1 MFALY
6 SLVNLRASLA
16 QRLMPERSS
25 MLCRA
30 TPARVN
36 LRPYSADL
44 PLGTLAVGVDNIHH
58 DVFLSPTFAETTE
71 AYLLE
76 FIRQAANLPFLSQTD
91 RMQADRRPSVRREA
105 ERKAARA
112 PEAASWKR
120 QLSDLLNAGLQKAK
134 YEKNIEIDLL
144 LRVTLLKYLTQ
155 EIGTQF
161 ANLLLE
167 AKQWIR
173 GRGEHFDRTEQAHV
187 IKARLA
193 ELQADRRNL
202 FRTVGQHVFQ
212 AILEIEENSLARS
225 RKALFGEEGST
236 ASDILNNRLAFVE
249 GGKDDVLFLEQY
261 VLLGNYMRDQDRFE
275 TFDAVLL
282 DFLRE
287 SILAGDQ
294 GNDLNDSWREHQKLV
309 DSAVAYRAEIA
320 RLEQER
326 ETFGRK
332 LERSESLMGRVGF
345 GSDPATLRASISDVD
360 KRLRHARRKLEDA
373 NPLIEASRGE
383 ADYLAKQYQERLGD
397 YLNQPENAHRLF
409 DSAAPGEPRGTAA
422 EQRGRLLEELIVRL
436 EQRDLLVHILA
447 SYQLRNI
454 CHDYCP
460 PIHLQQLKKALV
472 SREEFKRVEDILK
485 QFPARQYSTQRIDEL
500 SKKIRKMPREE
511 VRAVVIRF
519 TEDFMR
525 LRRDTRNYERLSAAM
540 ERVNLVRNERTRELS
555 EMNDSLYEFLLT
567 EEARPAE
574 DRVLSHTIIKADVRG
589 STKITQDLL
598 ARGLNPASLF
608 SMNFYEP
615 VKRILER
622 YGAAKVFI
630 EGDAL
635 VLAIYET
642 ESNRVQQRA
651 VSKACALAR
660 QILAVSAAYNE
671 RPESADLPRLEL
683 GVGIAYQGSAPTYWM
698 DTDSRIMISR
708 ALNLSDRLSSCSKA
722 ARRMLS
728 QNPSLFRLFLFQ
740 TMTEGV
746 AEDEADEFLI
756 RFNLNGVELNEEG
769 FQKLQEEIALTSFEA
784 DCVMPWGKERV
795 TFFFGETPVGEGL
808 EPVLIRRGFVRQM
821 LPGGKIGEAG
831 SRPYYEVCV
840 NPKALEL
847 AEYLAA
853 ATAAE
858 RV

>member
-1 MFALY
+1 
-6 SLVNLRASLA
+6 
-16 QRLMPERSS
+16 MPTTG
-25 MLCRA
+25 

-36 LRPYSADL
+36 LRPYSAEL

-58 DVFLSPTFAETTE
+58 DVFLSPTFVEATE

-76 FIRQAANLPFLSQTD
+76 FIRQTANLPFLSQTD
-91 RMQADRRPSVRREA
+91 RSQVDRRQSARRETD
-105 ERKAARA
+105 RKTPRA

-167 AKQWIR
+167 AKEWIR

-212 AILEIEENSLARS
+212 AILDIEENGLGRS
-225 RKALFGEEGST
+225 RKALFGDEGST
-236 ASDILNNRLAFVE
+236 AADILSNRLAFVE

-261 VLLGNYMRDQDRFE
+261 VLLGNYLRDQDRFE

-294 GNDLNDSWREHQKLV
+294 GSDLNDSWREHQKLV
-309 DSAVAYRAEIA
+309 DASVAYRAEIA

-326 ETFGRK
+326 TTLARK
-332 LERSESLMGRVGF
+332 MERSESLMGRVGF
-345 GSDPATLRASISDVD
+345 GSDPATLRASISDVE
-360 KRLRHARRKLEDA
+360 KRLHHARRKLEQA
-373 NPLIEASRGE
+373 NPLVEASRGE
-383 ADYLAKQYQERLGD
+383 TDYLAKQYQERLGD
-397 YLNQPENAHRLF
+397 YLNQPENARRLF
-409 DSAAPGEPRGTAA
+409 DPAAPGEARGDAA
-422 EQRGRLLEELIVRL
+422 EQRARLLEELILRL

-500 SKKIRKMPREE
+500 AKKIRKTPREE
-511 VRAVVIRF
+511 VRAVTIRF
-519 TEDFMR
+519 AEDFMR
-525 LRRDTRNYERLSAAM
+525 LRRDARNYERLSAAM
-540 ERVNLVRNERTRELS
+540 ERIHLVRNERTRELS
-555 EMNDSLYEFLLT
+555 EMNRSLYEFLLP

-642 ESNRVQQRA
+642 ESNRAQQRA

-660 QILAVSAAYNE
+660 QILAVSAAYND
-671 RPESADLPRLEL
+671 RPESSDLPRLEL
-683 GVGIAYQGSAPTYWM
+683 GVGIAYQGSPPTYWM

-756 RFNLNGVELNEEG
+756 RFNLNGVELNDEG
-769 FQKLQEEIALTSFEA
+769 FQKLQEEIALSPLEA

-795 TFFFGETPVGEGL
+795 TFFFGETPVGEKL
-808 EPVLIRRGFVRQM
+808 EPVLIRRGYVRQM

-847 AEYLAA
+847 VEYLT
-853 ATAAE
+853 ATAAAQ
-858 RV
+858 RD

>member
-1 MFALY
+1 
-6 SLVNLRASLA
+6 
-16 QRLMPERSS
+16 
-25 MLCRA
+25 MLSTA

-76 FIRQAANLPFLSQTD
+76 FIRQTANLPFLSQTD
-91 RMQADRRPSVRREA
+91 RMQADRRPSARREA

-202 FRTVGQHVFQ
+202 FRNVGQHVFQ
-212 AILEIEENSLARS
+212 AILEIEENSLGRS
-225 RKALFGEEGST
+225 RKALFGDEGST

-345 GSDPATLRASISDVD
+345 GSDPATLRASISDVE
-360 KRLRHARRKLEDA
+360 KRLRHARRKLEEV
-373 NPLIEASRGE
+373 NPLVEASRGE

-397 YLNQPENAHRLF
+397 YLNQPENARRLF

-555 EMNDSLYEFLLT
+555 EMNRSLYEFLLP

-642 ESNRVQQRA
+642 ESNRAQQRA

-660 QILAVSAAYNE
+660 QILAVSSAYNE

-683 GVGIAYQGSAPTYWM
+683 GVGIAYQGSPPTYWM

-740 TMTEGV
+740 TMMEGV

-756 RFNLNGVELNEEG
+756 RFNLNGVELNDEG
-769 FQKLQEEIALTSFEA
+769 FQKLQEEIALTPLET

-831 SRPYYEVCV
+831 VRPYYEVCV

-847 AEYLAA
+847 VEYLS
-853 ATAAE
+853 ATAAAE
-858 RV
+858 RT

>member
-1 MFALY
+1 
-6 SLVNLRASLA
+6 
-16 QRLMPERSS
+16 MPERSS
-25 MLCRA
+25 MLSNG

-36 LRPYSADL
+36 LRPYSAEL

-91 RMQADRRPSVRREA
+91 RMQADRRPSPRREA
-105 ERKAARA
+105 ERKASRA

-202 FRTVGQHVFQ
+202 FRNVGQHVFQ

-225 RKALFGEEGST
+225 RKALFGDESST

-294 GNDLNDSWREHQKLV
+294 GNDLNDSWREHHKLV
-309 DSAVAYRAEIA
+309 DSAVACRAEIA

-345 GSDPATLRASISDVD
+345 GSDPATLRASISDVE

-373 NPLIEASRGE
+373 NPRIEASRGE

-397 YLNQPENAHRLF
+397 YLNQPENARRLF
-409 DSAAPGEPRGTAA
+409 DPAAPGEPRGPAA
-422 EQRGRLLEELIVRL
+422 EQRARLLEELIVRL

-519 TEDFMR
+519 AEDFMR

-540 ERVNLVRNERTRELS
+540 ERVHLVRNERTRELS
-555 EMNDSLYEFLLT
+555 EMNRSLYEFLLP

-642 ESNRVQQRA
+642 ESNRAQQRA

-660 QILAVSAAYNE
+660 QILAVSSAYNE

-683 GVGIAYQGSAPTYWM
+683 GVGIAYQGSPPTYWM

-756 RFNLNGVELNEEG
+756 RFNLNGVELNDEG
-769 FQKLQEEIALTSFEA
+769 FQKLQEEIALTPLET

-847 AEYLAA
+847 VEHLS
-853 ATAAE
+853 ATAALQ
-858 RV
+858 RD

>member
-1 MFALY
+1 
-6 SLVNLRASLA
+6 
-16 QRLMPERSS
+16 
-25 MLCRA
+25 MLSTA

-76 FIRQAANLPFLSQTD
+76 FIRQTANLPFLSQTD
-91 RMQADRRPSVRREA
+91 RMQADRRPSARREA

-202 FRTVGQHVFQ
+202 FRNVGQHVFQ
-212 AILEIEENSLARS
+212 AILEIEENSLGRS
-225 RKALFGEEGST
+225 RKALFGDEGST

-345 GSDPATLRASISDVD
+345 GSDPATLRASISDVE
-360 KRLRHARRKLEDA
+360 KRLRHARRKLEQV
-373 NPLIEASRGE
+373 NPLVEASRGE

-397 YLNQPENAHRLF
+397 YLNQPENARRLF
-409 DSAAPGEPRGTAA
+409 DSAAPGEPRGAAA
-422 EQRGRLLEELIVRL
+422 EQRARLLEELIVRL

-555 EMNDSLYEFLLT
+555 EMNRSLYEFLLP

-642 ESNRVQQRA
+642 ESNRAQQRA

-660 QILAVSAAYNE
+660 QILAVSSAYNE

-683 GVGIAYQGSAPTYWM
+683 GVGIAYQGSPPTYWM

-756 RFNLNGVELNEEG
+756 RFNLNGVELNDEG
-769 FQKLQEEIALTSFEA
+769 FQKLQEEIALTPLET

-831 SRPYYEVCV
+831 ARPYYEVCV
-840 NPKALEL
+840 NPKVLEL
-847 AEYLAA
+847 VEYLS
-853 ATAAE
+853 ATAAAE
-858 RV
+858 RT

>member
-1 MFALY
+1 
-6 SLVNLRASLA
+6 
-16 QRLMPERSS
+16 MPERTS
-25 MLCRA
+25 MLSA
-30 TPARVN
+30 GAPARVN
-36 LRPYSADL
+36 LKPYSAEL

-58 DVFLSPTFAETTE
+58 DVFLSPRFMETSE

-76 FIRQAANLPFLSQTD
+76 FIRQTASLPFLAQND
-91 RMQADRRPSVRREA
+91 RLQPNRRPIPRREA
-105 ERKAARA
+105 DRKATRA
-112 PEAASWKR
+112 PEGPSWKR
-120 QLSDLLNAGLQKAK
+120 QLSDLLQAGLQQAK
-134 YEKNIEIDLL
+134 FQKNIEIDLL
-144 LRVTLLKYLTQ
+144 LRVALLKYLTQ
-155 EIGTQF
+155 EIGAQF

-167 AKQWIR
+167 AREWIR
-173 GRGEHFDRTEQAHV
+173 GRGAHFDHTEQGHV

-202 FRTVGQHVFQ
+202 FRTVGQHVYQ
-212 AILEIEENSLARS
+212 AIQDLEESSLGRS
-225 RKALFGEEGST
+225 RKALFGDEGS
-236 ASDILNNRLAFVE
+236 AAYDILNNRLAFVE
-249 GGKDDVLFLEQY
+249 GGKDDVLFLDQY
-261 VLLGNYMRDQDRFE
+261 VLLGNYLRDQDRFE
-275 TFDAVLL
+275 TFDGVML

-287 SILAGDQ
+287 SVLAGDQ
-294 GNDLNDSWREHQKLV
+294 GNHLNESWRGHQKLV
-309 DSAVAYRAEIA
+309 DAAVAYRAEIA
-320 RLEQER
+320 RLEAER
-326 ETFGRK
+326 ETLANK
-332 LERSESLMGRVGF
+332 LERSTSLIGRVGF

-360 KRLRHARRKLEDA
+360 KRLRHARRKLEEA
-373 NPLIEASRGE
+373 TPRIETSRGE
-383 ADYLAKQYQERLGD
+383 ADYLAKQYQEQLGD
-397 YLNQPENAHRLF
+397 YLNQPENARRLF
-409 DSAAPGEPRGTAA
+409 DPAAPGEPRGNAA
-422 EQRGRLLEELIVRL
+422 EMREQLLEELIVRL
-436 EQRDLLVHILA
+436 EQRDLLVHVLA

-500 SKKIRKMPREE
+500 CKKIRKTPRDE
-511 VRAVVIRF
+511 VRTVLLRF

-525 LRRDTRNYERLSAAM
+525 LRRDTRNFERLTVAM
-540 ERVNLVRNERTRELS
+540 ERVHLVRNERTRELS
-555 EMNDSLYEFLLT
+555 DMNHSLYEFLLP

-574 DRVLSHTIIKADVRG
+574 DHVVTHTIIKADVRG

-608 SMNFYEP
+608 SLNFYEP

-642 ESNRVQQRA
+642 ESNRTHQRA

-660 QILAVSAAYNE
+660 QILAISSAYNE
-671 RPESADLPRLEL
+671 RPDSVDLPRLEL
-683 GVGIAYQGSAPTYWM
+683 GIGIAYQGSPPTYLM

-722 ARRMLS
+722 ARRLLTV
-728 QNPSLFRLFLFQ
+728 NPSPFRLFLFQ
-740 TMTEGV
+740 TMMEGV

-769 FQKLQEEIALTSFEA
+769 FQKLQEEISLTPLEA
-784 DCVMPWGKERV
+784 ECVMPWGKERV
-795 TFFFGETPVGEGL
+795 SFLYGETPVGEGL
-808 EPVLIRRGFVRQM
+808 EPVLIRRGFVRQL

-831 SRPYYEVCV
+831 TRPYYEVCV
-840 NPKALEL
+840 NPQIMDLV
-847 AEYLAA
+847 EYLS
-853 ATAAE
+853 ATAAAQNE
-858 RV
+858 

>member
-1 MFALY
+1 
-6 SLVNLRASLA
+6 
-16 QRLMPERSS
+16 MPERTS
-25 MLCRA
+25 MLSTG
-30 TPARVN
+30 TPAHVN
-36 LRPYSADL
+36 LRPYSAEL

-58 DVFLSPTFAETTE
+58 DVFLSPAFVETTE
-71 AYLLE
+71 AYLQE
-76 FIRQAANLPFLSQTD
+76 FIRQTANLAFLSQTD
-91 RMQADRRPSVRREA
+91 RTQANRRQSMRREA
-105 ERKAARA
+105 DRKAARA
-112 PEAASWKR
+112 PEAPSWKR
-120 QLSDLLNAGLQKAK
+120 QLSDLLNAGLQQAK

-144 LRVTLLKYLTQ
+144 LRVALLKYLTQ

-161 ANLLLE
+161 ANLMLE
-167 AKQWIR
+167 AKEWIR
-173 GRGEHFDRTEQAHV
+173 GRGEHFDHTEQAHV

-202 FRTVGQHVFQ
+202 FRHAGQHVFQ
-212 AILEIEENSLARS
+212 AIQEIEENGLGRS
-225 RKALFGEEGST
+225 RKALFGDEASST
-236 ASDILNNRLAFVE
+236 TYDILNNRLAFVE

-261 VLLGNYMRDQDRFE
+261 VLLGNYQRDQDRFE
-275 TFDAVLL
+275 TL
-282 DFLRE
+282 DSILINLLRE
-287 SILAGDQ
+287 SVHIGGQTNGAS
-294 GNDLNDSWREHQKLV
+294 DSWREHQKLV
-309 DSAVAYRAEIA
+309 DAAVSSRAEIA

-326 ETFGRK
+326 DTVARK
-332 LERSESLMGRVGF
+332 LERSESLIGRVGF
-345 GSDPATLRASISDVD
+345 GSDPAMLRAAISDVE
-360 KRLRHARRKLEDA
+360 KRLRHARRKLEES
-373 NPLIEASRGE
+373 NHVIEASRGE
-383 ADYLAKQYQERLGD
+383 ADYLAKQHQEQLGE
-397 YLNQPENAHRLF
+397 YLNQPENARRLF
-409 DSAAPGEPRGTAA
+409 DPAAPGEPRGSAA
-422 EQRGRLLEELIVRL
+422 ELRARLLEELVGRL

-485 QFPARQYSTQRIDEL
+485 QFPARQYSAQRIDEL
-500 SKKIRKMPREE
+500 SKKIRKTPREE
-511 VRAVVIRF
+511 VRAVTIRF

-555 EMNDSLYEFLLT
+555 EMNRSLYEFVLP
-567 EEARPAE
+567 EEARPVE

-589 STKITQDLL
+589 STKITQELL

-615 VKRILER
+615 VKRILEQ

-642 ESNRVQQRA
+642 ESNRAQQRA

-660 QILAVSAAYNE
+660 QILAVSTAYNE
-671 RPESADLPRLEL
+671 RPDASDLPRLEL
-683 GVGIAYQGSAPTYWM
+683 GVGIAYQGSPPTYWM

-722 ARRMLS
+722 AKRMLA
-728 QNPSLFRLFLFQ
+728 QNSSPFRLFLFQ

-756 RFNLNGVELNEEG
+756 RFNLNGVELNDEG
-769 FQKLQEEIALTSFEA
+769 FQKLQEEIAMTPMEA
-784 DCVMPWGKERV
+784 DCVMPWGKERI
-795 TFFFGETPVGEGL
+795 TFFYGETPVGEKL
-808 EPVLIRRGFVRQM
+808 EPVLIRRGYIRQM

-831 SRPYYEVCV
+831 TRPYYEVCV
-840 NPKALEL
+840 NPMVLEL
-847 AEYLAA
+847 VEYLS
-853 ATAAE
+853 ATAAAQ

>member
-1 MFALY
+1 
-6 SLVNLRASLA
+6 
-16 QRLMPERSS
+16 MPERSS
-25 MLCRA
+25 MLSTA

-76 FIRQAANLPFLSQTD
+76 FIRQTANLPFLSQTD
-91 RMQADRRPSVRREA
+91 RMQADRRPSARREA

-173 GRGEHFDRTEQAHV
+173 GRGEHFDRTKQAHV

-202 FRTVGQHVFQ
+202 FRNVGQHVFQ
-212 AILEIEENSLARS
+212 AILEIEENSLGRS
-225 RKALFGEEGST
+225 RKALFGDEGST

-345 GSDPATLRASISDVD
+345 GSDPATLRASISDVE
-360 KRLRHARRKLEDA
+360 KRLRHARRKLEQV
-373 NPLIEASRGE
+373 NPLVEASRGE

-397 YLNQPENAHRLF
+397 YLNQPENARRLF
-409 DSAAPGEPRGTAA
+409 DSAAPGEPRGAAA
-422 EQRGRLLEELIVRL
+422 EQRARLLEELIVRL

-555 EMNDSLYEFLLT
+555 EMNRSLYEFLLP

-642 ESNRVQQRA
+642 ESNRAQQRA

-660 QILAVSAAYNE
+660 QILAVSSAYNE

-683 GVGIAYQGSAPTYWM
+683 GVGIAYQGSPPTYWM

-756 RFNLNGVELNEEG
+756 RFNLNGVELNDEG
-769 FQKLQEEIALTSFEA
+769 FQKLQEEIALTPLET

-831 SRPYYEVCV
+831 ARPYYEVCV
-840 NPKALEL
+840 NPKVLEL
-847 AEYLAA
+847 VEYLS
-853 ATAAE
+853 ATAAAE
-858 RV
+858 RT